1 MRFVIHR
8 LSLTLLRAY
17 MSTESNP
24 ISPPPQSVGSQV
36 SWLGLHRKQN
46 QFGTYAGLTAVLLG
60 MVLLFSSLSSYFFSA
75 ATFVAIANEIPA
87 LLVMAVGMTFVL
99 IIAGIDLSVGSVLA
113 LSAAATANAILQWH
127 WGATAAASLG
137 LVVGLTCGAITGWIS
152 VAWRLPS
159 FIVSLG
165 MLEAVRGAA
174 FVLTDS
180 HTQYVGAAISGL
192 AVPWIGGV
200 CSAFFI
206 AVVLVVLAQLILVR
220 TVFGRYVVGIGT
232 NEEAMRL
239 AGINPNPIRV
249 AVFAATGLL
258 AGFAGLMQAA
268 RMEAADPNAGT
279 GIELQVIAAVVIGG
293 TSLMG
298 GRGSVINTF
307 FGVLII
313 AVLEAGLAQVGVSDP
328 SKRII
333 TGAVIVVAVIID
345 TLRQRRE
352 AGARG

>member
-1 MRFVIHR
+1 MTTSTKQNSTGATRSQ
-8 LSLTLLRAY
+8 LSTY
-17 MSTESNP
+17 
-24 ISPPPQSVGSQV
+24 
-36 SWLGLHRKQN
+36 LGL
-46 QFGTYAGLTAVLLG
+46 AAVLVG
-60 MVLLFSSLSSYFFSA
+60 MVIFFGSLSEYFFSA
-75 ATFVAIANEIPA
+75 ATFLAIANEIPA
-87 LLVMAVGMTFVL
+87 LLVMSVGMTFVL

-113 LSAAATANAILQWH
+113 FSAAAAANAILQWH
-127 WGATAAASLG
+127 WGSFPATLLG
-137 LVVGLTCGAITGWIS
+137 LAVGLVCGAITGWIS

-165 MLEAVRGAA
+165 MLEAVRGGAY
-174 FVLTDS
+174 VLTDS
-180 HTQYVGAAISGL
+180 RTQYVGDAMAGL
-192 AVPWIGGV
+192 AVPWIAGIS
-200 CSAFFI
+200 SAFFI
-206 AVVLVVLAQLILVR
+206 AVVLVFVAQVVLTK

-239 AGINPNPIRV
+239 AGINPSPIRV

-258 AGFAGLMQAA
+258 AGLAGLMQSA
-268 RMEAADPNAGT
+268 RLEAADPNSGT

-313 AVLEAGLAQVGVSDP
+313 AVLEAGLAQIGVSDP

-333 TGAVIVVAVIID
+333 TGCVIVVAVIID
-345 TLRQRRE
+345 TLRQKRST
-352 AGARG
+352 AA

>member
-1 MRFVIHR
+1 MTTSQKQAAI
-8 LSLTLLRAY
+8 
-17 MSTESNP
+17 
-24 ISPPPQSVGSQV
+24 GSSRGQLGTY
-36 SWLGLHRKQN
+36 LGLM
-46 QFGTYAGLTAVLLG
+46 AVLLG
-60 MVLLFSSLSSYFFSA
+60 MVILFGSLSEYFFSA
-75 ATFVAIANEIPA
+75 DTFLAIANEIPA

-113 LSAAATANAILQWH
+113 LSGAAAANSILQWH
-127 WGATAAASLG
+127 WGALPASLLG
-137 LVVGLTCGAITGWIS
+137 LVVGLACGALTGWIS

-174 FVLTDS
+174 YVATDS
-180 HTQYVGAAISGL
+180 RTQYVGDAMAGL
-192 AVPWIGGV
+192 AVPWLAGI
-200 CSAFFI
+200 STAFFI
-206 AVVLVVLAQLILVR
+206 AVALVVVAQIVLTK

-239 AGINPNPIRV
+239 AGINTNPIRV

-258 AGFAGLMQAA
+258 AGLAGLMQSA
-268 RMEAADPNAGT
+268 RLEAADPNSGT

-313 AVLEAGLAQVGVSDP
+313 AVLEAGLAQIGVSDP

-333 TGAVIVVAVIID
+333 TGCVIVVAVIID
-345 TLRQRRE
+345 TLRQKRS
-352 AGARG
+352 AKV